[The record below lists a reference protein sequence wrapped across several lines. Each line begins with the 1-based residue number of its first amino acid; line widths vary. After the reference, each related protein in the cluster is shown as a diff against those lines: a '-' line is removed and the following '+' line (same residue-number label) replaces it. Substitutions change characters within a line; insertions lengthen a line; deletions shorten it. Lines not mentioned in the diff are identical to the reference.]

1 MVKLLILEHVVN
13 KHDECQEIEHH
24 GDESAVVPPGLT
36 GDLLGHD
43 GVGVEEGDHQD
54 HENHET

>member
-1 MVKLLILEHVVN
+1 MIKLLILEHVVN

-43 GVGVEEGDHQD
+43 RVGVEEGDH
-54 HENHET
+54 